1 MTAWSTHLK
10 ETHDRV
16 FEPSKHLAVADAA
29 CRHVSNDIDDA
40 KCHLCNEQLERTQRG
55 RKTHMGRHMEQIA
68 LLALPKVYEE
78 DSDDDSSFVEDEEA
92 SANVGERIVSM
103 YESCKDTDLR
113 KRPKYKDVRELI
125 DSLSELH
132 SKPAVAV
139 DVEKELN
146 RNEDWMRKGT
156 DLFRMTTGTFN
167 LLNHLTDV
175 MEQNNPCF
183 DLADRPRFPD
193 KPRSRSSTADLQAIK
208 DRQSREIF
216 CFCRRGEAGQM
227 IECEFCHEW

>member
-1 MTAWSTHLK
+1 
-10 ETHDRV
+10 
-16 FEPSKHLAVADAA
+16 
-29 CRHVSNDIDDA
+29 
-40 KCHLCNEQLERTQRG
+40 
-55 RKTHMGRHMEQIA
+55 MGRHMEQIA

-78 DSDDDSSFVEDEEA
+78 DSDDSSFVEDEEA
-92 SANVGERIVSM
+92 IVNVDERIVSM
-103 YESCKDTDLR
+103 YESCKDPDLR

-132 SKPAVAV
+132 SKPAVTV
-139 DVEKELN
+139 DLEKELN

-156 DLFRMTTGTFN
+156 NLFRMTTGTSN

-175 MEQNNPCF
+175 MEQNNLCF
-183 DLADRPRFPD
+183 DLTDRLRFPD
-193 KPRSRSSTADLQAIK
+193 EPRLRSSTADLQTIE

-227 IECEFCHEW
+227 IECELCHEW